1 MKEKIAGMVAV
12 ASAALASVCCLG
24 PIVLAGLGLGGAGFA
39 AGLTQYRP
47 YFLGL
52 TAVLLGTAFYLTY
65 RKREAACT
73 DGSCEMRSGSRT
85 MKAVLWAVTA
95 AALGTAAFPSWS
107 ALLVSR
113 QSAAVTADAET
124 VVLAVSG
131 MTCSAC
137 AVGIEKSL
145 TVVPGVQAASV
156 DFDAGQATVYVDPGK
171 VPDQRLLEAVKAA
184 GSYTAQVK
192 KAG

>member
-1 MKEKIAGMVAV
+1 MKEKIVGIVAV
-12 ASAALASVCCLG
+12 ASAALASICCLG
-24 PIVLAGLGLGGAGFA
+24 PIVLVGLGLGGAGFA

-65 RKREAACT
+65 RKREVACE

-85 MKAVLWAVTA
+85 MKAVLWVVTA
-95 AALGTAAFPSWS
+95 ATLGMATFPSWS

-131 MTCSAC
+131 MTCNAC

-145 TVVPGVQAASV
+145 TKVPGVQAASV
-156 DFDAGQATVYVDPGK
+156 DYDGAQATVYVEPGK
-171 VPDQRLLEAVKAA
+171 VPNERLLEAVEAA
-184 GSYTAQVK
+184 GSYTAEVK